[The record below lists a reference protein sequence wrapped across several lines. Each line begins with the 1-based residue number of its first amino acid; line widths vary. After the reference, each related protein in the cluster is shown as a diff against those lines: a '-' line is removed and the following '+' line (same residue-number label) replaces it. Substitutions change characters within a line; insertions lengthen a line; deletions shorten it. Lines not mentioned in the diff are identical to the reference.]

1 MTTDP
6 RQDLTQGDAVI
17 AVDVQNDFCPGGALE
32 VPQGNEVVDPL
43 NDWMA
48 AAPDMGALVYASR
61 DWHPRDHVSFEP
73 QGGPWPVHCVQD
85 TSGAAFHP
93 YLRLPASAIVV
104 SKGTRF
110 DTDQYSAFDET
121 GFAEE
126 LKRHGIER
134 LWIGGLAEDVCV
146 RATALDAA
154 KHGFTVHVL
163 REATRAITDGGREK
177 TEAELKDAGVLVL

>member
-1 MTTDP
+1 MSAEA
-6 RQDLTQGDAVI
+6 RRELTPGDAVI
-17 AVDVQNDFCPGGALE
+17 AVDVQNDFCPGGALA
-32 VPQGNEVVDPL
+32 VPEGDAVVAPL

-48 AAPDMGALVYASR
+48 AAAEMGARVYASR
-61 DWHPRDHVSFEP
+61 DWHPGNHLSFQP

-85 TSGAAFHP
+85 TAGAAFHP
-93 YLRLPASAIVV
+93 DLRLPEHAVVV

-121 GFAEE
+121 GFADE

-146 RATALDAA
+146 RATALDAV

-163 REATRAITDGGREK
+163 TEATRAISAESREK
-177 TEAELKDAGVLVL
+177 TEAELKEAGVLVL